1 MITVR
6 DLSIG
11 KAGRSLNFEVRTGE
25 LLVVTGFSG
34 GEGEELLQILS
45 GLGRYRA
52 GSVEIAGNAPS
63 ASMSHEGALFLS
75 AVSSIDP
82 SRSVF
87 RQLVARHAAS
97 SGGSTVDKARL
108 DGWISAQGLLKES
121 RTRAGSLPIWISRF
135 LELSLPALLE
145 PSVLVISEPVTG
157 MPARW
162 SGIAS
167 GILARAREHGAVL
180 AVSSN
185 PAGLE
190 EIADRTVWIE
200 D

>member
-1 MITVR
+1 MIKVT
-6 DLSIG
+6 DLRIG
-11 KAGRSLNFEVRTGE
+11 NASRSVCFEVRTGE
-25 LLVVTGFSG
+25 LLVVTGFPG

-45 GLGRYRA
+45 GLRRHREGLVEVA
-52 GSVEIAGNAPS
+52 GTAPS
-63 ASMSHEGALFLS
+63 ASGSSEGSVFLS

-82 SRSVF
+82 SRTVF

-97 SGGSTVDKARL
+97 SGGSTVDKTRL
-108 DGWISAQGLLKES
+108 DGWISAHGLLKES
-121 RTRAGSLPIWISRF
+121 RARAGSLPAWMPRF
-135 LELSLPALLE
+135 LEFSLPDLLE
-145 PSVLVISEPVTG
+145 PSVLVVSEPLTG

-162 SGIAS
+162 SCFAS

-180 AVSSN
+180 AISSN

-190 EIADRTVWIE
+190 EIADRTLWIE